1 MAKETIYRVV
11 SPSRFTSFLK
21 RFSSIEGS
29 LLVEIADGDIKAKT
43 HTPDKAVVK
52 YSKMGINEAFDFL
65 DGVNEPLVFG
75 IFNIDKLA
83 GSFKHFGN
91 DQFDLIITHDTVDS
105 KNIGTSLTLK
115 SEKLKISFDCASYRL
130 FTHISDDLFLDKIAG
145 VNGDLQSEF
154 KLDKTTFSSISS
166 ICTIDQDHKLLTFKA
181 ENNTIIAKG
190 KAFDM
195 NVLDTAETVNPAEI
209 SFYKSHFNFVDKE
222 NSDVKIATEKV
233 VFSSEESDTVT
244 VIGRTDDE

>member
-21 RFSSIEGS
+21 KFSSIDGS
-29 LLVEIADGDIKAKT
+29 LLVEISGGDIKAKT

-52 YSKMGINEAFDFL
+52 FSKMGLNEAFDFI
-65 DGVNEPLVFG
+65 DGVDESLVFG
-75 IFNIDKLA
+75 IFNIEKLA
-83 GSFKHFGN
+83 NSFRHFGT
-91 DQFDLIITHDTVDS
+91 DQFDLIISHDTVDS
-105 KNIGTSLTLK
+105 KNIGTALTLK
-115 SEKLKISFDCASYRL
+115 SDKLTITFDCASYRL
-130 FTHISDDLFLDKIAG
+130 FTHISDELFLDRIAG

-154 KLDKTTFSSISS
+154 RLDKGKFSSISS
-166 ICTIDQDHKLLTFKA
+166 ICTVDQDHKLLTFKA

-195 NVLDTAETVNPAEI
+195 NVLETTETLNPAEI

-222 NSDVKIATEKV
+222 DSDVKIAAEKV
-233 VFSSEESDTVT
+233 VFSSEETDTVT